1 MFLAAVPA
9 FDGMNKQ
16 PHNYNATEGEDV
28 DFICDPHAEPEAEIT
43 WYING
48 NKLNCKL
55 AVIQNMSQ
63 SVFKRFVLVKC
74 ATLIH

>member
-9 FDGMNKQ
+9 FEGMHKQ

-28 DFICDPHAEPEAEIT
+28 VFICDPRAEPEAEIT

-55 AVIQNMSQ
+55 TVIQNMPH
-63 SVFKRFVLVKC
+63 RFLKISFSKMC
-74 ATLIH
+74 YIH

>member
-1 MFLAAVPA
+1 MFFAAVPV
-9 FDGMNKQ
+9 FEGVKKQ

-28 DFICDPHAEPEAEIT
+28 VFTCDPSAEPEADIT

-55 AVIQNMSQ
+55 AVIQNMSE
-63 SVFKRFVLVKC
+63 SVF
-74 ATLIH
+74 

>member
-16 PHNYNATEGEDV
+16 PQNYNATEGEDV
-28 DFICDPHAEPEAEIT
+28 VFICDPRAEPEAEIT
-43 WYING
+43 WCINK
-48 NKLNCKL
+48 KLNCKL
-55 AVIQNMSQ
+55 AVIQYMSQ